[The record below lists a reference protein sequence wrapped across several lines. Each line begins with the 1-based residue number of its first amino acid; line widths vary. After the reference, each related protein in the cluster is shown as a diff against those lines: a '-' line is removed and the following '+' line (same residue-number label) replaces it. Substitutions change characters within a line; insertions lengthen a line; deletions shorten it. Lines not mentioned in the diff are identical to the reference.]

1 MLQIYDARYARVFLA
16 ERKFVFHDGVRE
28 FFSLEVI
35 FCDRY

>member
-28 FFSLEVI
+28 LFFP
-35 FCDRY
+35 